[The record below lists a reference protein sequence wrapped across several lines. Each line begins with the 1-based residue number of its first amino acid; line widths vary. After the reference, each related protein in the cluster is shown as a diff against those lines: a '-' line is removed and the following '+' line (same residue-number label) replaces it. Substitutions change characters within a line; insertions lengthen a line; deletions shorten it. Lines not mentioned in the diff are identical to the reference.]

1 VRIEQR
7 LPTKQVQNPNMSLK
21 KFLGLGKSGEAEDSV
36 APPESPIDPIAPED
50 PVLKSSEEVVE
61 EVQDSEQTVLED
73 KQTALEDTFTS
84 VNIPFVANAP
94 DYTSKLY
101 GANARGYSGSTTLGY
116 SNYSSGYSGATTRGY
131 STYSGATTRG
141 YSGATTSG
149 YSRGYSSPTS
159 VTIPFKA
166 NTASYRAPSTTVASS
181 GFSSYSA
188 NARGY
193 SSGYSSGFSS
203 GFSSPKSVT
212 IPFKANTPS
221 FSAPLSTSVASS
233 YATPATSYATPMT
246 APAPVALGGSG
257 AAANFYQN
265 YSKER
270 DMKLRQTIDN
280 NLTLHA

>member
-1 VRIEQR
+1 
-7 LPTKQVQNPNMSLK
+7 MSLK
-21 KFLGLGKSGEAEDSV
+21 KFLGLGKSGEVEDSV
-36 APPESPIDPIAPED
+36 DPPESPVDPIAPED

-61 EVQDSEQTVLED
+61 EVVEEVQDSE
-73 KQTALEDTFTS
+73 QTALEDTFTS

-131 STYSGATTRG
+131 SGATTRG

-166 NTASYRAPSTTVASS
+166 NTASYGAPSTTVASS

-193 SSGYSSGFSS
+193 SSGFSS
-203 GFSSPKSVT
+203 GFSSPNSVT

-221 FSAPLSTSVASS
+221 FSAPLSTSMASS
-233 YATPATSYATPMT
+233 YATPATSYVAPMT

-265 YSKER
+265 YSQQR

>member
-1 VRIEQR
+1 
-7 LPTKQVQNPNMSLK
+7 MSLK
-21 KFLGLGKSGEAEDSV
+21 KFLGLGKSGEVEDSV
-36 APPESPIDPIAPED
+36 DPPESPVDPIAPED

-61 EVQDSEQTVLED
+61 EVVEEVQDSD
-73 KQTALEDTFTS
+73 QTALDDTFTS
-84 VNIPFVANAP
+84 VSIPFVANAP

-101 GANARGYSGSTTLGY
+101 GANARGYSGSATLGY
-116 SNYSSGYSGATTRGY
+116 SNYSSGYSGATTRG
-131 STYSGATTRG
+131 YSGATTRG

-166 NTASYRAPSTTVASS
+166 NTASYGAPSTTVASS

-193 SSGYSSGFSS
+193 SSGFSS
-203 GFSSPKSVT
+203 GFSSPNSVT

-221 FSAPLSTSVASS
+221 FSAPLSTSMASS
-233 YATPATSYATPMT
+233 YATPATSYVAPMT

-265 YSKER
+265 YSQQR

>member
-1 VRIEQR
+1 
-7 LPTKQVQNPNMSLK
+7 MSLK
-21 KFLGLGKSGEAEDSV
+21 KFLGLGKSGEVEDSV
-36 APPESPIDPIAPED
+36 DPPESPVDPIAPED

-61 EVQDSEQTVLED
+61 EVVEEVQDSE
-73 KQTALEDTFTS
+73 QTALEDTFTS

-131 STYSGATTRG
+131 STYSGGYSGATTRG

-149 YSRGYSSPTS
+149 YSRGFSSPTS

-166 NTASYRAPSTTVASS
+166 NTASYGAPSTTVASS

-193 SSGYSSGFSS
+193 SSGFSS
-203 GFSSPKSVT
+203 GFSSPNSVT

-221 FSAPLSTSVASS
+221 FSAPLSTSMASS
-233 YATPATSYATPMT
+233 YATPATSYVAPMT

-265 YSKER
+265 YSQQR